1 MYCFDSSSLHYSLL
15 ITHYSSTQQ
24 NFIEK
29 ERISTHQI
37 SSVGFSLLTLSIARI
52 NQMSLLHSRRAA
64 SNLVNGGQTAQ
75 VVRRGRR
82 KRVAADEGSFLSLK
96 DFMHRQRVLKQ
107 YREFVR
113 TTYKMPSDDAS
124 WKSQILT
131 EIRETYRSRMN
142 ETDKLSISMAV
153 TDVSVTDFLFKAQD
167 RLTQWY

>member
-1 MYCFDSSSLHYSLL
+1 M
-15 ITHYSSTQQ
+15 
-24 NFIEK
+24 K
-29 ERISTHQI
+29 RK
-37 SSVGFSLLTLSIARI
+37 
-52 NQMSLLHSRRAA
+52 M
-64 SNLVNGGQTAQ
+64 

-167 RLTQWY
+167 RLTKWY

>member
-1 MYCFDSSSLHYSLL
+1 
-15 ITHYSSTQQ
+15 
-24 NFIEK
+24 
-29 ERISTHQI
+29 
-37 SSVGFSLLTLSIARI
+37 
-52 NQMSLLHSRRAA
+52 MSFLHSRRAA